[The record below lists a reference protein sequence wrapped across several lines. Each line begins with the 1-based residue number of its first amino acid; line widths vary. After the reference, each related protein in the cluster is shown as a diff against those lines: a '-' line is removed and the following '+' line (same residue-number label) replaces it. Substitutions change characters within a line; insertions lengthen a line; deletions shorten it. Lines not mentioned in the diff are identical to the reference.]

1 MLHRVSKGTGAL
13 SLRRCELSA
22 HYANI
27 RPDTGAAES
36 PISGVGDW
44 CRKRGEFIMTWSSSW
59 RPAAWLGLPGLVSL
73 TLLAFPAVPAGQAPV
88 QDDKQVTFTKD
99 IAPILQRSCQRCH
112 RPDSIAPMS
121 LLTYEDA
128 RPWAKAMKLR
138 TGLRSRPEAMPPW
151 YIEKNIGIQEFKDDY
166 SLTDE
171 QIANI
176 AKWADSGAPRGNP
189 ADMPPP
195 IKFPDSKVWTLG
207 QPDLIVVSP
216 SIEVKA
222 GAPDWWGPLSPAVP
236 TGLTEDRYVASLEMR
251 EINDL
256 DTTSARQTIGGL
268 HTVHHLIWSAIP
280 PNMDGNS
287 AAQAA
292 AELETWPIH
301 EVGRNADVFDPEAG
315 RLLKA
320 GSTLVFPSA
329 HLHTTGVD
337 TKARVEYGFKFHPK
351 GYKPTKKIRGLDVTA
366 TMDIDLK
373 PMTGGQKIEAFST
386 LTENRKIVIYEPHMH
401 ASGVRMCLDAI
412 WGSSVQTLSC
422 AGYNH
427 GWVRNYAYADD
438 AQPILPKGTILRVT
452 GYFDTTP
459 ANRNVSDPRNW
470 QGLGHRSIDNMLINL
485 GQTVTLSDDEFWAEM
500 AKRRER
506 LHLAKGETVLG
517 CPLCGYDKRPAG
529 PPAVVGQQQ

>member
-1 MLHRVSKGTGAL
+1 
-13 SLRRCELSA
+13 
-22 HYANI
+22 
-27 RPDTGAAES
+27 
-36 PISGVGDW
+36 
-44 CRKRGEFIMTWSSSW
+44 MTWSFSW
-59 RPAAWLGLPGLVSL
+59 RPAASLGLPALVSL
-73 TLLAFPAVPAGQAPV
+73 TLLAFPAVPDGQAPA
-88 QDDKQVTFTKD
+88 QDNNQVTFTRD
-99 IAPILQRSCQRCH
+99 VAPILQRSCQRCH

-138 TGLRSRPEAMPPW
+138 TGLRSKPETMPPW
-151 YIEKNIGIQEFKDDY
+151 FIEKNIGIQQFKDDY
-166 SLTDE
+166 SLSDE
-171 QIANI
+171 EIAKI

-195 IKFPDSKVWTLG
+195 VKFPDSRVWTLG
-207 QPDLIVVSP
+207 QPDLIVTSP
-216 SIEVKA
+216 LIEVKA
-222 GAPDWWGPLSPAVP
+222 GAPDWWGPLTPAVP
-236 TGLTEDRYVASLEMR
+236 SGLTEDRYVASLEMR

-256 DTTSARQTIGGL
+256 DTKSARQTIGGL

-280 PNMDGNS
+280 PEVQQPAPD
-287 AAQAA
+287 ARPTAA
-292 AELETWPIH
+292 AVADLETWPIH

-320 GSTLVFPSA
+320 NSVLVFPSA
-329 HLHTTGVD
+329 HLHSTSVD
-337 TKARVEYGFKFHPK
+337 TKAHVEYGFKFHPK
-351 GYKPTKKIRGLDVTA
+351 GYKPTKKIKGLDVIG

-373 PMTGGQKIEAFST
+373 PMTAGQTIEAFTT
-386 LTENRKIVIYEPHMH
+386 LTENTKIVIYEPHMH

-422 AGYNH
+422 SGYNH

-438 AQPILPKGTILRVT
+438 AQPLLPKGTILRVT

-470 QGLGHRSIDNMLINL
+470 QGLGHRSIDNMLLNL
-485 GQTVTLSDDEFWAEM
+485 GQSVTLTDDEFWAEM

-506 LHLAKGETVLG
+506 LHLAQGQTVLG
-517 CPLCGYDKRPAG
+517 CPLCGYGKKPAG
-529 PPAVVGQQQ
+529 PPAVAGQQQD